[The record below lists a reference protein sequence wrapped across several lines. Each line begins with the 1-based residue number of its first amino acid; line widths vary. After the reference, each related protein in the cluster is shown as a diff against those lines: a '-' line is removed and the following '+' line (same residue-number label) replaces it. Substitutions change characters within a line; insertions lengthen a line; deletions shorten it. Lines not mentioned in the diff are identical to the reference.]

1 MKTKLILAT
10 IFIVFV
16 ILGKI
21 YKIDTYITLENIKE
35 QQYVLNLYIE
45 KNYILSVIIFIIIY
59 ILSMVF
65 LLPIATLLTLSG
77 GMLFGFG
84 LGTVFVNIGATTG
97 AIGAFLFARYIMG
110 EQIQQ
115 KYTAQLTKF
124 NAELEINK
132 YQYLFSL
139 RFLPIFPFFLVNFL
153 CGVTKIDLKTFII
166 TTSLGIIPGS
176 FVFTYAGSQIANIYS
191 INDIFTKNILLAF
204 ILLGILTLMPIIIKK
219 TKSSL
224 YF

>member
-45 KNYILSVIIFIIIY
+45 NNYILSVIIFIIIY

>member
-35 QQYVLNLYIE
+35 QQYALNLYIE
-45 KNYILSVIIFIIIY
+45 NNYILSVIIFIIIY

-77 GMLFGFG
+77 GMLFGFE

-176 FVFTYAGSQIANIYS
+176 FVYTYAGSQIANIHS
-191 INDIFTKNILLAF
+191 INDVFTKNILLAF

-219 TKSSL
+219 TKSFL